1 VDESKSNQVAD
12 AMRRINR
19 TWIDG
24 RVDDLAP
31 LVHPDVVMVF
41 PGFGGQVQGRDAFL
55 AGFRDFLQTAKIHE
69 FQDDDLQVNVAGNV
83 GVTGVR
89 FSMIYERAG
98 QRYHSTGRDL
108 WVFENQ
114 GGAWIAVWRT
124 MLDMVEEDA

>member
-1 VDESKSNQVAD
+1 VDESKSNQAAD

-19 TWIDG
+19 TWVDG
-24 RVDDLAP
+24 RIDDLTP

-41 PGFGGQVQGRDAFL
+41 PGFAGQVQGRDAFL
-55 AGFRDFLQTAKIHE
+55 AGFRDFCQSAKMHE
-69 FQDDDLQVNVAGNV
+69 FQDDDLQANVAGNV
-83 GVTGVR
+83 AVVRVR

-114 GGAWIAVWRT
+114 GGAWIAVWRR